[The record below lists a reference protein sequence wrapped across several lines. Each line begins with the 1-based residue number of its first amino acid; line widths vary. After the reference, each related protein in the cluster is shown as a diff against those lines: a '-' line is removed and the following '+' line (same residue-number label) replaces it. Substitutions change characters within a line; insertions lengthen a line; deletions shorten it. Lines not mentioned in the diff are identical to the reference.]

1 MERLPVTKEVSLIT
15 RIAYCLVLLGAV
27 LPIGLAKSGWV
38 ALATGGSFVQTIPY
52 VGPILFLVVG
62 LYRIFVVMRSS
73 RTLDY
78 PSASGFI
85 AFLRNA
91 GVFLLY
97 FGAIC
102 AILNWVSGP
111 LMHTFLRSRTESGA
125 EFFMVG
131 VYLAVLG
138 QVGVFGLFL
147 FELGRLRSFEQQAAG
162 GV

>member
-1 MERLPVTKEVSLIT
+1 MTKEVSFIT

-38 ALATGGSFVQTIPY
+38 ALATGGSFAQTIPY

-62 LYRIFVVMRSS
+62 LYRIFVVIRSPCK
-73 RTLDY
+73 LGY

-91 GVFLLY
+91 GVCLLY
-97 FGAIC
+97 VGAIC
-102 AILNWVSGP
+102 AVLNWISGP

-131 VYLAVLG
+131 VYLAILG
-138 QVGVFGLFL
+138 RIGIFGLLL
-147 FELGRLRSFEQQAAG
+147 FELGRLRSFEQQAAER
-162 GV
+162 V